1 MPPAMRAQVVHEQ
14 EVAPS
19 RRDGDTADV
28 RVTLDAGRGSER
40 LEQRV
45 IRFARGRSQ
54 PQLLDGV
61 QGLLYVVS
69 GTGTLII
76 GSERYEVE
84 PDLGAYLLNG
94 ESFEADNPGPE
105 ELLTVLVMS
114 LQSNPFIPSPDP
126 RIVRYADRESLP
138 AGKDREFRYLVNE
151 EAGCLDVTQ
160 FVGLIPPGKAPEH
173 SHTYDEVIYVI
184 DGEGVFHV
192 DGTEEPMRPGTCIHL
207 PPLVPHCLENR
218 GESNLRVL
226 GVFHPSG
233 DPASRAGGANNGDP
247 PTSNQIPRGKEGE

>member
-1 MPPAMRAQVVHEQ
+1 MRAQVVHEQ

-138 AGKDREFRYLVNE
+138 AGKDREFRYLVHSDT
-151 EAGCLDVTQ
+151 GCPDVTQ
-160 FVGLIPPGKAPEH
+160 FVGTIPPGRAPDH
-173 SHTYDEVIYVI
+173 SHVYDEVIYVLS
-184 DGEGVFHV
+184 GEGAVHV
-192 DGTEEPMRPGTCIHL
+192 EGRDVPISRGSCIHL
-207 PPLVPHCLENR
+207 PPLLEHALEN
-218 GESNLRVL
+218 ESDGPMRVL

-233 DPASRAGGANNGDP
+233 DPASRAYEAN
-247 PTSNQIPRGKEGE
+247 E